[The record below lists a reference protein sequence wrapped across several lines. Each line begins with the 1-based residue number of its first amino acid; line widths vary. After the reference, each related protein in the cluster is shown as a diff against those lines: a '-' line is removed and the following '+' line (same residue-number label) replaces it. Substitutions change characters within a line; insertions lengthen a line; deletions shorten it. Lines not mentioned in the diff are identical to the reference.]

1 MINKT
6 KISDIKKEI
15 IKTELE
21 INDHLLKIGDIELDE
36 HRTRERYIKNTFKGT
51 GSDLQSIFEG
61 LNTTGFNYGDGSEY
75 VLRILTKR

>member
-15 IKTELE
+15 IKNELK
-21 INDHLLKIGDIELDE
+21 INNHLLKIGDIDLDE
-36 HRTRERYIKNTFKGT
+36 HKTREKYIRNIFKGT
-51 GSDLQSIFEG
+51 GSNLVSIVEG
-61 LNTTGFNYGDGSEY
+61 LNRIGFDYQDGYDY